1 MKQAFL
7 PDEIFTGTDWLTTK
21 AILLDQHLVAGIVS
35 TESIPVEY
43 SIQSYPGCILVP
55 SFVDLQLYGGN
66 GKLFSHSLDIES
78 LEATHAYCVAGGC
91 SHFMITMAT
100 NSIENFNKG
109 IDAVAAYWASGK
121 KGLLGLHL
129 EGPWISREK
138 RGAHVEAFIHK
149 PAREEVI
156 SLLEKGK
163 GIVKMITL
171 APEECDESLVQLI
184 LDQGVLVSAGHS
196 NASYRLASRAFR
208 SGIPAATHLF
218 NAMSPLQGREPGL
231 VGAIYDDARVMAS
244 IICDGVHVDF
254 ASVRISKKILGDRLF
269 FITDA
274 VTAIREGYYAH
285 VFQGNRYTLPDGTL
299 SGSCMTMLSTFKN
312 SIEQAGISLDESLK
326 MCSTYPARLL
336 KDVSLGKIQLGH
348 LANFNILDKKTLE
361 LVSSVFH

>member
-7 PDEIFTGTDWLTTK
+7 ADEIFTGTEWLTMRV
-21 AILLDQHLVAGIVS
+21 ILMENHVVTGIIAQ
-35 TESIPVEY
+35 ESLPSEY
-43 SIQSYPGCILVP
+43 SLQSYPGCIIVP
-55 SFVDLQLYGGN
+55 SFLDLQLYGGN

-78 LEATHAYCVAGGC
+78 LEATHAYCVSGGC

-109 IDAVAAYWASGK
+109 IDAVAAYQAAGK

-138 RGAHVEAFIHK
+138 RGAHVETFIHRPEK
-149 PAREEVI
+149 AEVI
-156 SLLEKGK
+156 SLLERGR

-184 LDQGVLVSAGHS
+184 MDQGILVSAGHS
-196 NASYRLASRAFR
+196 NATYSQAAQAFKT
-208 SGIPAATHLF
+208 GVPAATHLF
-218 NAMSPLQGREPGL
+218 NAMSPLQGRLPGM
-231 VGAIYDDARVMAS
+231 VGAIYDDTRVMSS

-254 ASVRISKKILGDRLF
+254 NSVRISKKMMGDRLF

-274 VTAIREGYYAH
+274 VTAIQEGYYAH

-312 SIEQAGISLDESLK
+312 SVEQVGISLDESLK
-326 MCSTYPARLL
+326 MCSTYPARLI
-336 KDVSLGKIQLGH
+336 KNTSLGNIQVDH
-348 LANFNILDKKTLE
+348 PANFNILHKKKLD
-361 LVSSVFH
+361 LVASVFH